1 MSPRTE
7 QPRLWLCFTVCRYG
21 VSRGAEH
28 ALLRAA
34 HTPEAHLLAGQDH
47 NPHVD
52 DENEH
57 HRTLITLLRRTL
69 GAA

>member
-1 MSPRTE
+1 MSPWTGRS
-7 QPRLWLCFTVCRYG
+7 RLWLCFTVCRYG

-28 ALLRAA
+28 TLLRAT
-34 HTPEAHLLAGQDH
+34 HTPEVHLLAGQDH
-47 NPHVD
+47 IPHGD

-57 HRTLITLLRRTL
+57 HRTLITLPRRTL